1 MIKNRLIHWLK
12 SHRPVLTTAGTI
24 EAVYQLGCMDS
35 RAIERRCTRAAI
47 NIERRC
53 TRAAINPVIHDLER
67 LRANTWDQDKITY
80 LQNWLRDNFME
91 DTNYGQTQ
99 QD

>member
-1 MIKNRLIHWLK
+1 MIKNKLIHWLK

-35 RAIERRCTRAAI
+35 RA
-47 NIERRC
+47 IERRC

-91 DTNYGQTQ
+91 DTNHGQTQ

>member
-1 MIKNRLIHWLK
+1 MIKNKLIHWLK

-24 EAVYQLGCMDS
+24 EAVYQLGCMGS
-35 RAIERRCTRAAI
+35 RA
-47 NIERRC
+47 IERRC

-91 DTNYGQTQ
+91 DTNYGQTK

>member
-1 MIKNRLIHWLK
+1 MIKNKLIHWLK
-12 SHRPVLTTAGTI
+12 NHRPVLTTVGTLHVLVHNAHRI
-24 EAVYQLGCMDS
+24 GACDGA
-35 RAIERRCTRAAI
+35 RIERHSA
-47 NIERRC
+47 
-53 TRAAINPVIHDLER
+53 RAAINPVIHDLER

-91 DTNYGQTQ
+91 DTNYGQTK

>member
-12 SHRPVLTTAGTI
+12 NHRPVLTTAGTPHVLVHNAHRI
-24 EAVYQLGCMDS
+24 GACDGA
-35 RAIERRCTRAAI
+35 RIERYSA
-47 NIERRC
+47 
-53 TRAAINPVIHDLER
+53 RAAINPVIHDLER

-91 DTNYGQTQ
+91 DTDYGQTQ